1 MRIRDWSSDV
11 CSSDLQTCG
20 GLTGVR
26 AKAALGGD
34 HGSVSLEGFRMEF
47 HVRLDGARPDLD
59 ALGDAIREVDPSAL
73 LDIDSSGALLRVAA
87 AVRAPELVA
96 LLGGAG
102 SPVTRDQVRQLPS
115 ICCGRSEEHT

>member
-1 MRIRDWSSDV
+1 MRISDWSSDV
-11 CSSDLQTCG
+11 CSSDLVQTCG

-34 HGSVSLEGFRMEF
+34 HGSVSLEGFHMEF

-73 LDIDSSGALLRVAA
+73 RDIDSSGALLRVAA
-87 AVRAPELVA
+87 AVQATI
-96 LLGGAG
+96 GGASWWDRG
-102 SPVTRDQVRQLPS
+102 CEYVWTWVGGEQ
-115 ICCGRSEEHT
+115 

>member
-1 MRIRDWSSDV
+1 
-11 CSSDLQTCG
+11 
-20 GLTGVR
+20 
-26 AKAALGGD
+26 
-34 HGSVSLEGFRMEF
+34 MEF

-59 ALGDAIREVDPSAL
+59 VLGDAIREVDPSAL

-87 AVRAPELVA
+87 SLQAGELVA

-115 ICCGRSEEHT
+115 ICCGGCSG